1 MSFSAD
7 VGLCLAVGSPT
18 STTRRL
24 SSHLLRRANR
34 SKETIVSKP
43 LTGIRVLDLSKVLA
57 GPLCA
62 QYLGDLGADIIKVE
76 TIGQGD
82 ETRGWPPFPAP
93 GLGTVFL
100 SANRNKRS
108 IAVDLKK
115 ASGREIVHA
124 LAKSADIAIESFGT
138 GVAERLS
145 IDAASLR
152 PLNERLIH
160 CSISGF
166 GRSGPLKNSPG
177 YDVILQA
184 FSGIMSMTGDE
195 NGGYVRS
202 PISPIDQMT
211 GVHAFSGIMALLY
224 AREKSGHGGTIQ
236 VSLFETAMGL
246 LGYNLQSYWERGVQP
261 PKCGSSHESLCPYQA
276 FEAADGPI
284 MIGVANDNL
293 WRKFCGVAGL
303 DTIADAPRFRT
314 NADRVKHR
322 AETLGHVQLALAR
335 HSVKHWN
342 DVLSNAGVPCSPI
355 NSLAQLLQHPHTEAS
370 GIVVEYDHHKAGRLK
385 AVGHPVLIFNGAAP
399 RLLNLGA
406 PGRPAPPPPVLG
418 QHTDE
423 VLTELGLSAGNIDQL
438 RRDRVVG

>member
-1 MSFSAD
+1 
-7 VGLCLAVGSPT
+7 
-18 STTRRL
+18 
-24 SSHLLRRANR
+24 
-34 SKETIVSKP
+34 VSKP
-43 LTGIRVLDLSKVLA
+43 LAGIRVLDLSKVLA

-93 GLGTVFL
+93 GLGAVFL

-108 IAVDLKK
+108 IAVDLKTEK
-115 ASGREIVHA
+115 GREIVHA
-124 LAKSADIAIESFGT
+124 LAKSVDIAIESFGT
-138 GVAERLS
+138 GVAERLG
-145 IDAASLR
+145 IDAATLR
-152 PLNERLIH
+152 PLNDRLIH

-195 NGGYVRS
+195 GGGYVRS

-211 GVHAFSGIMALLY
+211 GVHAFSGIIALLY
-224 AREKSGHGGTIQ
+224 ARERTGEGGTIQ
-236 VSLFETAMGL
+236 VSLFETALGL
-246 LGYNLQSYWERGVQP
+246 LGYNLQTYWERGVQP

-303 DTIADAPRFRT
+303 DAIVDGPKFRT

-322 AETLGHVQLALAR
+322 AETLGHVQSALAR
-335 HSVKHWN
+335 YSVQHWN
-342 DVLSNAGVPCSPI
+342 DALAGVGVPCSPI
-355 NSLAQLLQHPHTEAS
+355 NSIAQLLEHPHTRAS
-370 GIVVEYDHHKAGRLK
+370 GVIVEYDHASAGRLK
-385 AVGHPVLIFNGAAP
+385 AVGHPVLINGEQRHA
-399 RLLNLGA
+399 GS
-406 PGRPAPPPPVLG
+406 PPPVLG
-418 QHTDE
+418 QHTDD
-423 VLTELGLSAGNIDQL
+423 VLSELGLSAVSIDQL
-438 RRDRVVG
+438 RSAGVVG